1 MGLVSESYWSWN
13 HGGLD
18 QDWRY
23 SEDWSSG
30 NSIAGL
36 NRLSLAS
43 FSLSNLSN
51 LSNLRLG
58 GFVSGEMFSPGSGN
72 FRSLHYGDGGNQG
85 GGHGNLG
92 QTKSSSSRGYRDVG
106 GGHSESVDVVSSVVD
121 SLHHIVGINVLVA
134 ASGHSESVL
143 CFRSGRVDVLVA
155 KAELTEL
162 VLSVELAGW
171 RLNNRSYGSDGGE
184 GKRLGEGGGGGY
196 QERLRR
202 KGERKGSRQDWLRDD
217 GGGKRCD
224 PSDEDWGC
232 RYSIACIKG

>member
-1 MGLVSESYWSWN
+1 LLDGERLRKGLSGERKRGMDWSRKDEGLVSESYWSWN

-36 NRLSLAS
+36 NRLSLAP

-58 GFVSGEMFSPGSGN
+58 GLVSGEMFSSGSGH

-85 GGHGNLG
+85 GGHGDLGSHG

-106 GGHSESVDVVSSVVD
+106 SGHSESVDVVSSVVN

-143 CFRSGRVDVLVA
+143 
-155 KAELTEL
+155 
-162 VLSVELAGW
+162 
-171 RLNNRSYGSDGGE
+171 
-184 GKRLGEGGGGGY
+184 
-196 QERLRR
+196 
-202 KGERKGSRQDWLRDD
+202 
-217 GGGKRCD
+217 
-224 PSDEDWGC
+224 
-232 RYSIACIKG
+232 